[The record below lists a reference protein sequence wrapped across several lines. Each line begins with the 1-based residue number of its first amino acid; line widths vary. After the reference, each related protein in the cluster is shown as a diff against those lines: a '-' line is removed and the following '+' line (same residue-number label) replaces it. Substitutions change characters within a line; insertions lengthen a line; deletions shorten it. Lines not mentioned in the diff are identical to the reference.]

1 MTEQSEEYQWTLGQY
16 RAEWHLQ
23 LKELNGTQRAWNR
36 KENAKLDFMKI
47 LTIGLVKD
55 TLTRMKDKSQ
65 TERKFFK
72 LYIYIINNLYSKYIK
87 GQGLKLESAGIEIIG
102 SELGG
107 CLTLHV

>member
-16 RAEWHLQ
+16 RAEWRLQ

-47 LTIGLVKD
+47 LTIGSVKD

-65 TERKFFK
+65 TERTFVK
-72 LYIYIINNLYSKYIK
+72 LYI
-87 GQGLKLESAGIEIIG
+87 
-102 SELGG
+102 
-107 CLTLHV
+107 